1 MRLFFALLLLCVSAR
16 ADDGFKW
23 AIDAPCF
30 SWAITEREGGDT
42 DQVQDVPKAGSG
54 VVPETTAPESVSK
67 PSSGSG
73 ATGPLSNQV
82 APESSNRILVV
93 IGCTTPACREFERK
107 LAEERKTFA
116 SMGWR
121 VGESASDMVQILDI
135 RNRAHADLVDVYLGD
150 DETRP
155 LPIVVKLEGGKVV
168 REIRHG
174 CGTPFTTWNAYWLY
188 TGKRYANDPGTR
200 ERVTVPTSGGYPVR
214 GGWWSH
220 SDGNLRRHLAQ
231 APQHAGK
238 FDQRWINS
246 LSGAELESLH
256 SDDHEGRV
264 KWQYVRRTAEVS
276 APRAEAPVRMTW
288 RYSQP
293 RAYYCPNCPNQN

>member
-1 MRLFFALLLLCVSAR
+1 MRICIALLVLCVSAG
-16 ADDGFKW
+16 ADEGFRW
-23 AIDAPCF
+23 QISESAPF
-30 SWAITEREGGDT
+30 QWAITERGGDRPSESIVVEQDAPST
-42 DQVQDVPKAGSG
+42 D
-54 VVPETTAPESVSK
+54 
-67 PSSGSG
+67 SG
-73 ATGPLSNQV
+73 ATGPLHHQV

-107 LAEERKTFA
+107 LAEERKTFV

-121 VGESASDMVQILDI
+121 IGDAATDQVQILDVH
-135 RNRAHADLVDVYLGD
+135 NPAHADLVDVYLGD

-200 ERVTVPTSGGYPVR
+200 ERVTVQTSGGYPVR
-214 GGWWSH
+214 GNWWSH
-220 SDGNLRRHLAQ
+220 SDGNLRRHLMSG
-231 APQHAGK
+231 QHRGK
-238 FDQRWINS
+238 FEAAWLNS

-264 KWQYVRRTAEVS
+264 KWSYVRKTAAVS
-276 APRAEAPVRMTW
+276 APAATPVRMTW
-288 RYSQP
+288 RYSH
-293 RAYYCPNCPNQN
+293 RSYYCPNCPNQ